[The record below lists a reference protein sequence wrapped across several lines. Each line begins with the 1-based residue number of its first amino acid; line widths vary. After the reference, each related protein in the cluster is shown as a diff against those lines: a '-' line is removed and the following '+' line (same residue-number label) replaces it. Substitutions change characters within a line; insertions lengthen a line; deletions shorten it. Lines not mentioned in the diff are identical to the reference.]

1 MLSSVLLASVLSSWL
16 SSGQNIVTKP
26 DFVIKEPDKCP
37 HVIGESRSNLLR
49 TLIASFSSS
58 GKLFTQSRVTGGTND
73 TDVKHHIVKEVSDV
87 STCVD
92 ACCQDPRCHVAMLN
106 SSTCH
111 LVSCDQD
118 SFCLPVSL
126 PPDSG
131 DNSSLVLV
139 RSASGG
145 AWPGA
150 SVTSLASST
159 LSSARVCEVG
169 LGAEQ
174 CASGEVCQ
182 PQHDKSRNGL
192 CECEEG
198 RVRDQGTCVIP
209 ALPVSTPSSLPVNIS
224 VLVENKTLTLPQTS
238 VSLTV
243 LTSPE
248 QSDSNPYKFEWRNIA
263 MPPKG
268 DTAVEENANSRT
280 LSLSSLVEGVYQ
292 WRVIVTSSSPAG
304 YGEAAANVTVLPA
317 ARVNRPPKAIIA
329 PLNQTVTLPTNKAIV
344 DGSGSTDDTPL
355 KSWLWELVS
364 GPVGYQQELDAQS
377 IITLSDLTAGNY
389 TVKLTVTD
397 EDGEADSTTATIEVV
412 KDKDYPP
419 KAVAGEDIVIYLPVN
434 NATLNGNQST
444 DDHGIVTWEWTK
456 VKAEGE
462 ADLPADI
469 SGARSQFLAVS
480 NLVKGQYSFLLK
492 VTDEAGQSDED
503 DVKVYVK
510 PPTNLPPVVSAG
522 SDQALSLPLP
532 FLTLDGSQSHD
543 DGNITKFS
551 WSLVSAPSGAGAPV
565 IHSPGAAVT
574 NVTSLGVGSYTF
586 KLTVEDNSGNSASD
600 AVEVTVTQ
608 DTNTAPVADPG
619 PGLKLILP
627 HNQAGLDGSRSSDD
641 LAVTRWAWT
650 RDPDSLAAGTV
661 IGNMSSPR
669 LVIAELVAGKYSFNL
684 QVWDE
689 QGLTSNKSVQVTVS
703 QDPDRLNIVEIVL
716 NKNLSHFT
724 QAQKQNVL
732 GRIQLLAEGKGE
744 LSVGEVHLASH
755 RSELATLHF
764 KVFSASGGISKSLP
778 GGR

>member
-1 MLSSVLLASVLSSWL
+1 M
-16 SSGQNIVTKP
+16 
-26 DFVIKEPDKCP
+26 
-37 HVIGESRSNLLR
+37 
-49 TLIASFSSS
+49 
-58 GKLFTQSRVTGGTND
+58 TGGTND
-73 TDVKHHIVKEVSDV
+73 TDVKHHIVGEVTDV
-87 STCVD
+87 SSCVD
-92 ACCQDPRCHVAMLN
+92 ACCQDTRCHVAMLN

-111 LVSCDQD
+111 LVSCAQD
-118 SFCLPVSL
+118 SFCVPVSL
-126 PPDSG
+126 PPNSS

-150 SVTSLASST
+150 SLTSLTSGT
-159 LSSARVCEVG
+159 LSPARVCEVG

-192 CECEEG
+192 CECGEG
-198 RVRDQGTCVIP
+198 RVLDQGTGACVSP

-248 QSDSNPYKFEWRNIA
+248 PSDSNPYKYEWRNIA

-364 GPVGYQQELDAQS
+364 GPVGYQKELDTQS

-397 EDGEADSTTATIEVV
+397 EDGETDSTTATIEVV

-444 DDHGIVTWEWTK
+444 DDHEIVTWEWTK

-469 SGARSQFLAVS
+469 SGARSQFLTVS
-480 NLVKGQYSFLLK
+480 NLVQGQYSFVLK

-510 PPTNLPPVVSAG
+510 PPTNLPPVVNAG
-522 SDQALSLPLP
+522 PDQELSLPLP
-532 FLTLDGSQSHD
+532 FVTLDGSKSHD
-543 DGNITKFS
+543 DGNITQFT
-551 WSLVSAPSGAGAPV
+551 WSLVTAPSADTAPV
-565 IHSPGAAVT
+565 IMSPGEAVT
-574 NVTSLGVGSYTF
+574 NVTSLRVGTYTF

-600 AVEVTVTQ
+600 QVKVTVTQ
-608 DTNTAPVADPG
+608 DTNTPPVSDPG
-619 PGLKLILP
+619 PDLKLSLP
-627 HNQAGLDGSRSSDD
+627 HNQAELDGSRSSDD
-641 LAVTRWAWT
+641 LAVTRWVWT
-650 RDPDSLAAGTV
+650 RDSGSLAAGTV
-661 IGNMSSPR
+661 IGNMTSSR
-669 LVIAELVAGKYSFNL
+669 LVIADLVAGKYSFNL

-689 QGLTSNKSVQVTVS
+689 QGLTANKSVQVTVD

-724 QAQKQNVL
+724 QSQKQNVL
-732 GRIQLLAEGKGE
+732 KRIEVLAEGKDQF
-744 LSVGEVHLASH
+744 SVGEVHLASSH
-755 RSELATLHF
+755 RSQLATLHF
-764 KVFSASGGISKSLP
+764 KVLSASGKSLS
-778 GGR
+778 GRQQN

>member
-1 MLSSVLLASVLSSWL
+1 M
-16 SSGQNIVTKP
+16 
-26 DFVIKEPDKCP
+26 
-37 HVIGESRSNLLR
+37 
-49 TLIASFSSS
+49 
-58 GKLFTQSRVTGGTND
+58 FTQTSVTGGPGD
-73 TDVKHHIVKEVSDV
+73 TDVRHHIVGEVTDV
-87 STCVD
+87 SACVD
-92 ACCQDPRCHVAMLN
+92 ACCQDSRCHVAMLN

-111 LVSCDQD
+111 LVSCAQD

-126 PPDSG
+126 PPDSS

-145 AWPGA
+145 AWP
-150 SVTSLASST
+150 SLTSLTSLTS
-159 LSSARVCEVG
+159 LSPARVCEVG

-198 RVRDQGTCVIP
+198 RVVDQGTGACVSP
-209 ALPVSTPSSLPVNIS
+209 APLVSTPSPLPVNIS
-224 VLVENKTLTLPQTS
+224 VLVENKTLTLPRTS

-248 QSDSNPYKFEWRNIA
+248 PSDSNPYKYEWKNIA

-268 DTAVEENANSRT
+268 DTAVEENANSKT
-280 LSLSSLVEGVYQ
+280 LTLSSLVEGVYQ
-292 WRVIVTSSSPAG
+292 WRVIVTSSSPPG
-304 YGEAAANVTVLPA
+304 FGEAGANVTVLPA

-364 GPVGYQQELDAQS
+364 GPVGYQAELDTQS

-397 EDGEADSTTATIEVV
+397 EDGETDSTTATIEVV

-419 KAVAGEDIVIYLPVN
+419 KAVAGEDIVLYLPVN

-444 DDHGIVTWEWTK
+444 DDHEIVTWEWTK

-462 ADLPADI
+462 SDLPADI
-469 SGARSQFLAVS
+469 SGARSQFLTVS
-480 NLVKGQYSFLLK
+480 NLVQGQYSFVLK

-510 PPTNLPPVVSAG
+510 PPTNLPPVVNAG
-522 SDQALSLPLP
+522 PDQTLSLPLP
-532 FLTLDGSQSHD
+532 FLTLDGSKSHD
-543 DGNITKFS
+543 DGNITQIT
-551 WSLVSAPSGAGAPV
+551 WSLMTAPSGATAPV
-565 IHSPGAAVT
+565 IERPGEAVT
-574 NVTSLGVGSYTF
+574 NVTSLRVGTYSF
-586 KLTVEDNSGNSASD
+586 KLTVEDNSGNTASD
-600 AVEVTVTQ
+600 LVEVTVTQ
-608 DTNTAPVADPG
+608 DTNTPPVANPG
-619 PGLKLILP
+619 PEVKLSLP
-627 HNQAGLDGSRSSDD
+627 HNQAVLDGSRSTDD

-669 LVIAELVAGKYSFNL
+669 LVISDLVAGTYSFNL

-689 QGLTSNKSVQVTVS
+689 QGLTSNKSVMVTVS
-703 QDPDRLNIVEIVL
+703 QDPERLNIVELVL

-724 QAQKQNVL
+724 QSQKQDVL
-732 GRIQLLAEGKGE
+732 RRIQVLAKGKGE
-744 LSVGEVHLASH
+744 LSVGEVHLASAH
-755 RSELATLHF
+755 KSELATLHF
-764 KVFSASGGISKSLP
+764 KVFSASGGVSKALSGWHLFHQQ
-778 GGR
+778 